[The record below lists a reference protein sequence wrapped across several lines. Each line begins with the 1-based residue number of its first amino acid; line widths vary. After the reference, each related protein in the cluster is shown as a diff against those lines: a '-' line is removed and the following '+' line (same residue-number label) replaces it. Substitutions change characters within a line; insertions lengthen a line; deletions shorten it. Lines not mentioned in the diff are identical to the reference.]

1 MQHDKNRPPSSLRLL
16 MVLPNSKA
24 GPELISCKPCRLEVL
39 CQEKSQPAALSLL
52 PRFTTSRRAPWLLP
66 EVTSTLET
74 PAHLGPSP
82 PSHQQGHA
90 LRSRCWQNPL
100 PSPRLLCR
108 EAAQSSG
115 WKTTDQVKS
124 VVSSSRA
131 VQNQVSVSGE
141 LNCRGGI
148 RQASGM
154 TTRGKNRGFPKVAY

>member
-1 MQHDKNRPPSSLRLL
+1 

-24 GPELISCKPCRLEVL
+24 VPELISCRPCPGGPQAGQVEVL
-39 CQEKSQPAALSLL
+39 CSEKSQPAALSLL

-82 PSHQQGHA
+82 PSHQSRA

-115 WKTTDQVKS
+115 WKTKDQVKS
-124 VVSSSRA
+124 VVSSFRA
-131 VQNQVSVSGE
+131 VQKQVSVSGE
-141 LNCRGGI
+141 LSCRGGI
-148 RQASGM
+148 REASGM